1 MQFQYLIIG
10 QGISGTWLSYYL
22 EKSDWS
28 FLVIDNNDP
37 NAPSRLAAGII
48 NPVTGRRHVTAW
60 MIEELLPFAWN
71 AYTEFGKQLGIKAI
85 SQKDIIDFFP
95 SAQMRES
102 FRQRVIENATYV
114 SLDESVNYYDLFNYE
129 LGYGQVKPAYTAH
142 LDNIIPA
149 WRKILTD
156 KGKILNEQFDLSQLI
171 ITTEG
176 VHYKE
181 ITAEKII
188 FCDGAVAGS
197 NPYFNTLPFAPNKG
211 EALTLEIPD
220 LPAERIY
227 KRGMMLVPLATA
239 GHWWIGS
246 SYQWD
251 FDDLNPTLAFREK
264 TELLLREWLKVPY
277 TVTGHIAS
285 NRPATLERRP
295 FVGLHPLHSQVGI
308 LNGMGTK
315 GCSLAPFFAKQ
326 LADHLLYNT
335 PITAEADVRRF
346 TRILSR
352 NIS

>member
-22 EKSDWS
+22 ERSDRS
-28 FLVIDNNDP
+28 FLVIDNNDSS
-37 NAPSRLAAGII
+37 APSRLAAGII

-60 MIEELLPFAWN
+60 MIEELLPFAWE

-95 SAQMRES
+95 NAQMRES
-102 FRQRVIENATYV
+102 FQKRVKENAAYV
-114 SLDESVNYYDLFNYE
+114 SLDESVNYNALFNYE

-142 LDNIIPA
+142 LDNIIPD
-149 WRKILTD
+149 WRKVLTE
-156 KGKILNEQFDLSQLI
+156 KGKLLNEQFDLSQLI
-171 ITTEG
+171 VTAEG
-176 VHYKE
+176 VRYQD

-188 FCDGAVAGS
+188 FCDGAVSGS
-197 NPYFNTLPFAPNKG
+197 NPYFNALPFAPNKG

-220 LPAERIY
+220 LTADRIY
-227 KRGMMLVPLATA
+227 KKGMMLVPLATA

-251 FDDLNPTLAFREK
+251 FETLDPTPAFRKK
-264 TELLLREWLKVPY
+264 TALLLKEWLKVPY

-295 FVGLHPLHSQVGI
+295 FVGLHPLYPQIGI

-315 GCSLAPFFAKQ
+315 GCSLAPYFAKQ
-326 LADHLLYNT
+326 LTDQLLHNT
-335 PITAEADVRRF
+335 PIIAEADVKRF
-346 TRILSR
+346 TKILSR